1 MQLPSFIQDFLSRLG
16 ITPGS
21 SPSVIGLDF
30 GSSSIKVVQIKK
42 KGGRA
47 VLETYGEIALGP
59 YAGTEVGRATN
70 LPAEKIVEATKDLL
84 REANVT
90 TSSGASALPLSA
102 SMVSLVEMPV
112 LEESK
117 MKDMVPIEARRYI
130 PIPIS
135 EVTLDWWIIPKEEE
149 GGTDTSSSA
158 SGKTDVLLVAI
169 LNEALKKYQTI
180 SQDLALQNSFFE
192 IEIFSTV
199 RATLDQGI
207 KPVMV
212 IDFGASSTKLYLVEH
227 GIIKDSH
234 IINRGSQDITLA
246 ISQALGIPV
255 QRAEEMKR
263 SVGISADPAN
273 KQMGETIN
281 LILDT
286 IFSEAN
292 RILVSFEKRFNK
304 PVSLVVLSGGG
315 AAMKGFVEAS
325 KTHFAVD
332 VVLADPFAKLVTP
345 PFLAPVLKSVG
356 PEFSVAVGIAL
367 RKLNQSE

>member
-1 MQLPSFIQDFLSRLG
+1 MQLPSFIQDTLSRFG
-16 ITPGS
+16 VMSGASESI
-21 SPSVIGLDF
+21 IGLDF
-30 GSSSIKVVQIKK
+30 GSSSVKVVQIKK
-42 KGGRA
+42 KGGKA

-90 TSSGASALPLSA
+90 TSSGAVALPLSA

-149 GGTDTSSSA
+149 GA
-158 SGKTDVLLVAI
+158 AVPAPSGGKADVLLVAI
-169 LNEALKKYQTI
+169 LNEALKKYQSI
-180 SQDLALQNSFFE
+180 SSDLALTQSFFE

-212 IDFGASSTKLYLVEH
+212 VDFGAATTKLYLVEH

-246 ISQALGIPV
+246 LSQGLTVPV
-255 QRAEEMKR
+255 QKAEEMKR
-263 SVGISADPAN
+263 SIGLSSPEQN
-273 KQMGETIN
+273 KQMHDTIN
-281 LILDT
+281 LILDN
-286 IFSEAN
+286 IFNEAN
-292 RILVSFEKRFNK
+292 RVLVSFEKRFNK
-304 PVSLVVLSGGG
+304 PVSAVVLSGGG
-315 AAMKGFVEAS
+315 AGMKGFLEAAQKRFS
-325 KTHFAVD
+325 VD
-332 VVLADPFAKLVTP
+332 VTIADPFGKLVTP

-356 PEFSVAVGIAL
+356 PEFAVAVGIAL
-367 RKLNQSE
+367 RKLNQVE